1 MFVGVDIGGTNTKIG
16 IISKL
21 GRVVA
26 ISSFK
31 TRAPREPRD
40 FVKEIFSNIEKI
52 LSANDLSLDTI
63 EGIGVGVPGVVD
75 DKGIVVNATN
85 LKWKDVKLKEIFEEY
100 TKQKVVIG
108 NDADC
113 AMLAEWR
120 FGGAKGAKNA
130 ILITLGTG
138 IGSGIILDN
147 KLYKG
152 AHGTGSEC
160 GHMVIKFDGEQC
172 SCGNKGCWE
181 MYASAKALTRRT
193 EQAVMQ
199 NPNGIL
205 NKVVSQYGRA
215 SAHSCFE
222 GARKGDSISKQLV
235 DEYIDYVVCGLINL
249 TQIFHPEIFIL
260 GGGVAKEGYGFIKAV
275 DAKLNDFLKKNNFEP
290 TVVVRGP
297 VLENNAG
304 IVGAASL
311 AMDDK

>member
-16 IISKL
+16 IVSKL

-26 ISSFK
+26 MSSFK
-31 TRAPREPRD
+31 TRSPREPRD
-40 FVKEIFSNIEKI
+40 FVKEIFVNIEK
-52 LSANDLSLDTI
+52 LLHANDIQLENI

-75 DKGIVVNATN
+75 NNGIVVNATN
-85 LKWKDVKLKEIFEEY
+85 LKWKDVELKEIFKEY
-100 TKQKVVIG
+100 TTSKIVIG

-113 AMLAEWR
+113 AMLAEWK

-130 ILITLGTG
+130 ILVTLGTG

-147 KLYKG
+147 KLYRG

-160 GHMVIKFDGEQC
+160 GHMVIKFDGEMC
-172 SCGNKGCWE
+172 SCGNRGCWE

-199 NPNGIL
+199 NPNGVLSKI
-205 NKVVSQYGRA
+205 VSQYGRA

-222 GARKGDSISKQLV
+222 GARRGDSVSQKLMN
-235 DEYIDYVVCGLINL
+235 EYIDYVVCGLINL
-249 TQIFHPEIFIL
+249 TQIFHPELFIL
-260 GGGVAKEGYGFIKAV
+260 GGGVAKEGLNFVKAV
-275 DAKLNDFLKKNNFEP
+275 DVKLNDFLKKNNFEP
-290 TVVVRGP
+290 TVLVKRP

-311 AMDDK
+311 AMDV

>member
-16 IISKL
+16 IVSKL

-26 ISSFK
+26 MSSFK
-31 TRAPREPRD
+31 TRSPREPHD
-40 FVKEIFSNIEKI
+40 FVKEIFVNIEK
-52 LSANDLSLDTI
+52 LLHANDIQLENI

-75 DKGIVVNATN
+75 NNGIVVNATN
-85 LKWKDVKLKEIFEEY
+85 LKWKDVELKEIFKEY
-100 TKQKVVIG
+100 TTSKIVIG

-113 AMLAEWR
+113 AMLAEWK

-130 ILITLGTG
+130 ILVTLGTG

-147 KLYKG
+147 KLYRG

-160 GHMVIKFDGEQC
+160 GHMVIKFDGEMC
-172 SCGNKGCWE
+172 SCGNRGCWE

-199 NPNGIL
+199 NPNGVLSKI
-205 NKVVSQYGRA
+205 VSQYGRA

-222 GARKGDSISKQLV
+222 GARRGDSVSQKLMN
-235 DEYIDYVVCGLINL
+235 EYIDYVVCGLINL
-249 TQIFHPEIFIL
+249 TQIFHPEMFIL
-260 GGGVAKEGYGFIKAV
+260 GGGVAKEGLNFVKAV
-275 DAKLNDFLKKNNFEP
+275 DVKLNDFLKKNNFEP
-290 TVVVRGP
+290 TVLVKRP

-311 AMDDK
+311 AMDV

>member
-16 IISKL
+16 VVSKL

-26 ISSFK
+26 MSSFK
-31 TRAPREPRD
+31 TRSPREPHD
-40 FVKEIFSNIEKI
+40 FVKEIFSNIEK
-52 LSANDLSLDTI
+52 LLHANDIQLQNI

-75 DKGIVVNATN
+75 NKGVVVNATN
-85 LKWKDVKLKEIFEEY
+85 LKWKGVELKDIFKEY
-100 TKQKVVIG
+100 TTSKVVIG

-138 IGSGIILDN
+138 IGSGIIMDN

-160 GHMVIKFDGEQC
+160 GHMVIKYDGEMC
-172 SCGNKGCWE
+172 SCGNRGCWE

-205 NKVVSQYGRA
+205 SKIVSQYGRA

-222 GARKGDSISKQLV
+222 GARKGDPVSQQLMN
-235 DEYIDYVVCGLINL
+235 DYIDYVVCGLINL
-249 TQIFHPEIFIL
+249 TQIFHPEMFII
-260 GGGVAKEGYGFIKAV
+260 GGGVAKEGLNFVKSV
-275 DAKLNDFLKKNNFEP
+275 DVKLNDFLKKNNFEP
-290 TVVVRGP
+290 TVIVKRP

-311 AMDDK
+311 AMDV

>member
-16 IISKL
+16 IVSKL

-26 ISSFK
+26 MSSFK
-31 TRAPREPRD
+31 TRSPREPQD
-40 FVKEIFSNIEKI
+40 FVKEIFANIEK
-52 LSANDLSLDTI
+52 LLHANDIQLENI

-75 DKGIVVNATN
+75 NNGVVVNATN
-85 LKWKDVKLKEIFEEY
+85 LKWKDVELKEIFKEY
-100 TKQKVVIG
+100 TTSKIVIG

-113 AMLAEWR
+113 AMLAEWK

-147 KLYKG
+147 KLYRG

-160 GHMVIKFDGEQC
+160 GHMVIKFDGEMC
-172 SCGNKGCWE
+172 SCGNRGCWE
-181 MYASAKALTRRT
+181 VYASAKALTRRT

-199 NPNGIL
+199 NPNGVLSKI
-205 NKVVSQYGRA
+205 VSQYGRA

-222 GARKGDSISKQLV
+222 GARRGDSVSQNLMN
-235 DEYIDYVVCGLINL
+235 EYIDYVVCGLINL
-249 TQIFHPEIFIL
+249 TQIFHPEMFIL
-260 GGGVAKEGYGFIKAV
+260 GGGVAKEGLNFVKAV

-290 TVVVRGP
+290 TVLVKRP

-311 AMDDK
+311 AMDV